1 MRILREGKYFATG
14 DDLLL
19 ISEVAGEPLEMFD
32 FHPDDYR
39 EKKLKEVREAC
50 ERELHA
56 IKASYPESEVQSW
69 YKQEIEAREYI
80 SNPQA
85 NIPLITR
92 LANTRN
98 IAIPELASRIIQKAD
113 AYTEAMGM
121 LLGKRQALEDALWVA
136 TDWKD
141 MAPINWD
148 A

>member
-1 MRILREGKYFATG
+1 MMRILRNGEFFSMG
-14 DDLLL
+14 DDLG
-19 ISEVAGEPLEMFD
+19 IIADVGGEDVSLYS
-32 FHPDDYR
+32 FHPADYR

-50 ERELHA
+50 ERELNA

-98 IAIPELASRIIQKAD
+98 IAIPDLASRIIQKAD
-113 AYTEAMGM
+113 AYTEAMGI
-121 LLGKRQALEDALWVA
+121 LLGKRQALEDALWAVW
-136 TDWKD
+136 TEGE
-141 MAPINWD
+141 PSRR
-148 A
+148 